1 MARTK
6 GSTNK
11 TTQTKRQI
19 QSSMKDKP
27 KRTRTVKPKAIV
39 DINENYRILLDVSN
53 YVLQRK
59 LAVGEVAEKVLDELE
74 EDEEVEVISIVPDAD
89 RWSYI
94 GYYSPNSNG
103 MAHLL
108 DVCCHDLTSRQLQ
121 DKRVKLPQYMQEFR
135 TNYSEIKNQIR
146 SVMKV

>member
-6 GSTNK
+6 GSTNVATK
-11 TTQTKRQI
+11 TKRQI
-19 QSSMKDKP
+19 QDSIKNKP

-39 DINENYRILLDVSN
+39 DINENYRILLDVNN

-74 EDEEVEVISIVPDAD
+74 DDEEVEVVEVVPDAE
-89 RWSYI
+89 RWTFA
-94 GYYSPNSNG
+94 GYFSTNSTG

-135 TNYSEIKNQIR
+135 TNYGAIKGQLR
-146 SVMKV
+146 SLMNP